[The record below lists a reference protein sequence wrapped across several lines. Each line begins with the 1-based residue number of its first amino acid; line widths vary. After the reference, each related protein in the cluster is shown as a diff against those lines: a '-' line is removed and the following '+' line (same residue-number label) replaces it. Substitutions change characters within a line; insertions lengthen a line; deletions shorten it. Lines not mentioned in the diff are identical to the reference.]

1 MNSESAGNGLEIL
14 RTRAGQAFEKVFG
27 TTPSLYV
34 AAPGRV
40 NLIGGHTDYNEGFVL
55 PTAIDR
61 HVVIG
66 ALPRDDRI
74 VCLYALDFEESAE
87 FSLDDIR
94 FDEQKSWSN
103 YERGVAWALQQDGY
117 VLPGLD
123 MVITGD
129 VPIGS
134 GLSSSAAVEVAMAC
148 TFQVM
153 GQLSLDGVK
162 RALLCQRAENEF
174 VGMRCGI
181 MDQYIISLGKR
192 DHALLI
198 DCRSLEYRLVP
209 IPQGCS
215 IVVCDTNKRRG
226 LVDSEYNTRRQ
237 ECEAGARILGVPA
250 LRDVT
255 PEEFAEH
262 AHELDEIT
270 RKRCRH
276 IVTEDQRVLDAVQAL
291 ESGELARFG
300 ELISTSHTSLRD
312 DYEVSCAELDA
323 LVVAAWHQ
331 EGTLGAR
338 MTGAGFGG
346 CTVNLVANDALRVFQ
361 RHVAQE
367 YTVATGLVPE
377 IYVCTAEEGVH
388 ILE

>member
-74 VCLYALDFEESAE
+74 VRLYALDFDESAE

-162 RALLCQRAENEF
+162 RALLCQKAENEF

-262 AHELDEIT
+262 ARELDEIT

-346 CTVNLVANDALRVFQ
+346 CTVNLVASDAVRVFQ
-361 RHVAQE
+361 RRVVQE